1 MTVNLMILA
10 LIALYIKSVG
20 IGINITRN
28 QETAMPLDY
37 NIILG

>member
-1 MTVNLMILA
+1 VTVNLIILA
-10 LIALYIKSVG
+10 SIALYIKSVG

-28 QETAMPLDY
+28 QETAMPFPY